1 MIAFRDFVI
10 DRTLRFSTI
19 PCSDQPAQQQLSGG
33 GPVLGRV
40 DGFDQD
46 EAESK
51 GNE

>member
-1 MIAFRDFVI
+1 MKVRINSYKTALVTVIAIVS
-10 DRTLRFSTI
+10 LVV
-19 PCSDQPAQQQLSGG
+19 C
-33 GPVLGRV
+33 LGRV